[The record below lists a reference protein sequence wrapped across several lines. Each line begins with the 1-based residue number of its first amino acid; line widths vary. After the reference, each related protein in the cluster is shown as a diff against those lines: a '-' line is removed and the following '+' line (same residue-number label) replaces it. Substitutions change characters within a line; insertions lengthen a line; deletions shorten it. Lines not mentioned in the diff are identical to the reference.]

1 VSYSPSHATSVV
13 VSVAVVAEIL
23 VIDGSVKS
31 DMYWF
36 TRNPADMYGVVLM

>member
-1 VSYSPSHATSVV
+1 